1 MRRCAAHRQAGCRV
15 DRPTGCIENQESRK
29 TMLTAEQNESLTRVG
44 PGTPM
49 GNLMRRYWQPVGAAS
64 ELQTRW
70 TKRLRLLGEDLVLFR
85 NRQGKL
91 GLIAEQCPHRRAS
104 FAHGIPTDDG
114 IRCPY
119 HGWEFDAE
127 GKCLSQPNEP
137 DNSAF
142 RDKVATD
149 AYPVEELGGL
159 LFAYLGPEPRPLLPR
174 FDGFVAQGAIRM
186 MGRAVL
192 PVNWLQIMENS
203 LDPIHTEWLHGHHYE
218 FQKEQEGVKVA
229 ISAKHEKIAFNEF
242 EFGITKHRL
251 LAGHS
256 EDSDDWRIGHPIV
269 FPNMLA
275 VGNGDEASRYFS
287 FQIRVPVDDAQTLH
301 LWYNAYLPPQGVDVP
316 QRLTDTVHVYDVP
329 FQDEHGEFIVDNVD
343 GQDMMA
349 WVTQGAIADRTR
361 ENLGSTDQ
369 GIAIYRRVLRREMK
383 KIEQGV
389 DPMGIVRDP
398 AKNQRI
404 DLPNER
410 NKHHNSDG
418 FASFMLRTHAK
429 YSPIAPDLMRIFEQ
443 PRAAEEPLATSA
455 QT

>member
-1 MRRCAAHRQAGCRV
+1 
-15 DRPTGCIENQESRK
+15 
-29 TMLTAEQNESLTRVG
+29 MLTAEQNETLTRVG

-49 GNLMRRYWQPVGAAS
+49 GNLMRRYWQPIGAAT
-64 ELQTRW
+64 ELENRW
-70 TKRLRLLGEDLVLFR
+70 TKRVRLLGEDLVLFR
-85 NRQGKL
+85 NRQGQR

-104 FAHGIPTDDG
+104 FAHGIPTEEG

-119 HGWEFDAE
+119 HGWEFSVE

-137 DNSAF
+137 DNCTF

-159 LFAYLGPEPRPLLPR
+159 LFAYMGPEPRPLLPR
-174 FDGFVAQGAIRM
+174 FDGFIAPGAIRM
-186 MGRAVL
+186 MGRALL
-192 PVNWLQIMENS
+192 PINWLQIMENS

-275 VGNGDEASRYFS
+275 VGNGDETSRYYS
-287 FQIRVPVDDAQTLH
+287 FQIRVPVDDEQTLH
-301 LWYNAYLPPQGVDVP
+301 LWYNAYIPPNDAEVP
-316 QRLTDTVHVYDVP
+316 KHLQERVHVYDVP
-329 FQDEHGEFIVDNVD
+329 FRDEHGEFIVDNVD

-349 WVTQGAIADRTR
+349 WITQGKVADRTR
-361 ENLGSTDQ
+361 ENLGATDQ
-369 GIAIYRRVLRREMK
+369 GVALYRRVLRREMK
-383 KIEQGV
+383 KVEQGE
-389 DPMGIVRDP
+389 DPMGIVRD
-398 AKNQRI
+398 ASRNERI

-410 NKHHNSDG
+410 KKHHNSDG

-429 YSPIAPDLMRIFEQ
+429 YSPIAQDLVAIYE
-443 PRAAEEPLATSA
+443 
-455 QT
+455 